1 MSDSTAQLFVETHLV
16 RGIQTE
22 VVHGGHGAPIL
33 VLHGFHNLPADS
45 RFLRE
50 LAAYGEVFAPSLP
63 GFGHTARPEYLD
75 SIYDLVHFCMDFAD
89 QMPGGQLSVVGLSF
103 GGWLALELATKNSS
117 RLAGLVLVDS
127 LGLKFSDRETPDIAD
142 IFNLHPDE
150 VCRRSWHDAAKGSLD
165 FDAMTD
171 DEIIVYAR
179 NRESL
184 CLYGWHPYMYSPQL
198 AHWLHRVDAPTLVLW
213 GEDDEVVDTRYGR
226 ELSSRL
232 PTASFKLI
240 TGAGHHPEIEQ
251 PLALV
256 EQMAPLLKAQP
267 ET

>member
-1 MSDSTAQLFVETHLV
+1 MSDSTAPLNAETHLV
-16 RGIQTE
+16 RDIETE
-22 VVHGGHGAPIL
+22 VIHGGQGAPIV
-33 VLHGFHNLPADS
+33 VLHGFHNLPANS
-45 RFLRE
+45 RFLQA
-50 LAAYGEVFAPSLP
+50 LAAHGEVFAPSLP
-63 GFGHTARPEYLD
+63 GFGHTTRPGHFD
-75 SIYDLVHFCMDFAD
+75 TVYDLVHFCLDFVE
-89 QMPGGQLSVVGLSF
+89 QLPGGKLSVVGLSF
-103 GGWLALELATKNSS
+103 GGWLALELAAKIAS

-150 VCRRSWHDAAKGSLD
+150 VCRRSWHDADKGRLD

-171 DEIIVYAR
+171 DEIVVYAR

-198 AHWLHRVDAPTLVLW
+198 VHWLHRIDVPALVLW
-213 GEDDEVVDTRYGR
+213 GEDDKVVDAHYGR

-232 PTASFKLI
+232 PTASFELI
-240 TGAGHHPEIEQ
+240 TGAGHHPELEQ
-251 PLALV
+251 PRALV
-256 EQMAPLLKAQP
+256 ERMVPLLQAQL